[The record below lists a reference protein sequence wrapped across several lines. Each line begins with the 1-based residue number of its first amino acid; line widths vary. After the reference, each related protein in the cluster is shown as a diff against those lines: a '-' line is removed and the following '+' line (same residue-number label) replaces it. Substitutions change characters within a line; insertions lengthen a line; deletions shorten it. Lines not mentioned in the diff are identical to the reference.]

1 MLYTLVL
8 NQYLASIYRGHNI
21 HYVTIDPR
29 HAGKGKPLNP
39 NPSQKAVRGKNNSES
54 EVEMARTKWLKIRVS
69 DQEIADIKKRT
80 GAHDMSNYV
89 RKLVLDQPIAPPE
102 PKHKK
107 IVHSADPELVRAIN
121 RIGININQIAKQT
134 NTGQEVGNAVLI
146 ALLDLQT
153 TLDKALASS
162 MPDDR

>member
-1 MLYTLVL
+1 
-8 NQYLASIYRGHNI
+8 
-21 HYVTIDPR
+21 
-29 HAGKGKPLNP
+29 
-39 NPSQKAVRGKNNSES
+39 
-54 EVEMARTKWLKIRVS
+54 MARTKWLKIRVT

-80 GAHDMSNYV
+80 GSHDMSNYV
-89 RKLVLDQPIAPPE
+89 RSLVLDQPIATPE

-146 ALLDLQT
+146 ALLELQT

-162 MPDDR
+162 VPDDR

>member
-1 MLYTLVL
+1 M
-8 NQYLASIYRGHNI
+8 
-21 HYVTIDPR
+21 
-29 HAGKGKPLNP
+29 K
-39 NPSQKAVRGKNNSES
+39 GKNNRKI
-54 EVEMARTKWLKIRVS
+54 EVQMARTKWLKIRVS
-69 DQEIADIKKRT
+69 DDEILDIKKRA
-80 GAHDMSNYV
+80 GRHDMSNYF

-107 IVHSADPELVRAIN
+107 IIHSADPELVRAIN

-134 NTGQEVGNAVLI
+134 NTGQEVDNAVLI

-153 TLDKALASS
+153 TLDKALAAS

>member
-1 MLYTLVL
+1 M
-8 NQYLASIYRGHNI
+8 
-21 HYVTIDPR
+21 
-29 HAGKGKPLNP
+29 
-39 NPSQKAVRGKNNSES
+39 RGKKTTATC
-54 EVEMARTKWLKIRVS
+54 EVKMARTKWLKIRVS
-69 DQEIADIKKRT
+69 DDEILDIKKRA
-80 GAHDMSNYV
+80 GRHDMSNYV
-89 RKLVLDQPIAPPE
+89 RGLVLDQPIAAPE

-107 IVHSADPELVRAIN
+107 IIHSADPELVRAIN

-162 MPDDR
+162 VPNDR

>member
-1 MLYTLVL
+1 
-8 NQYLASIYRGHNI
+8 
-21 HYVTIDPR
+21 
-29 HAGKGKPLNP
+29 
-39 NPSQKAVRGKNNSES
+39 
-54 EVEMARTKWLKIRVS
+54 MARTKWLKIRVS
-69 DQEIADIKKRT
+69 DDEVLDIKKRA
-80 GAHDMSNYV
+80 GRQGMSSYA
-89 RKLVLDQPIAPPE
+89 RGLILDQPIAPPE
-102 PKHKK
+102 PKAKK
-107 IVHSADPELVRAIN
+107 IVHSADPELVLAIN

>member
-1 MLYTLVL
+1 
-8 NQYLASIYRGHNI
+8 
-21 HYVTIDPR
+21 
-29 HAGKGKPLNP
+29 
-39 NPSQKAVRGKNNSES
+39 
-54 EVEMARTKWLKIRVS
+54 MARKKWLKIRVS
-69 DQEIADIKKRT
+69 DDEILDIKKRA
-80 GAHDMSNYV
+80 GRHDMATYA
-89 RKLVLDQPIAPPE
+89 RGLILDQPVAAPE
-102 PKHKK
+102 PKTKK

>member
-1 MLYTLVL
+1 
-8 NQYLASIYRGHNI
+8 
-21 HYVTIDPR
+21 
-29 HAGKGKPLNP
+29 
-39 NPSQKAVRGKNNSES
+39 
-54 EVEMARTKWLKIRVS
+54 MARTKWLKIRVS
-69 DQEIADIKKRT
+69 EDEILDIKKRA
-80 GAHDMSNYV
+80 GRCDMSAYV
-89 RKLVLDQPIAPPE
+89 RGVVLDQPIAPPE
-102 PKHKK
+102 PKTKR

-162 MPDDR
+162 VFDDR

>member
-1 MLYTLVL
+1 
-8 NQYLASIYRGHNI
+8 
-21 HYVTIDPR
+21 
-29 HAGKGKPLNP
+29 
-39 NPSQKAVRGKNNSES
+39 
-54 EVEMARTKWLKIRVS
+54 MARTKWLKIRVS
-69 DQEIADIKKRT
+69 DTEMSDIKKRA
-80 GAHDMSNYV
+80 GQHDMSNYV
-89 RKLVLDQPIAPPE
+89 RKLILDQPIAPPE
-102 PKHKK
+102 SKHKK

-162 MPDDR
+162 VPDDR